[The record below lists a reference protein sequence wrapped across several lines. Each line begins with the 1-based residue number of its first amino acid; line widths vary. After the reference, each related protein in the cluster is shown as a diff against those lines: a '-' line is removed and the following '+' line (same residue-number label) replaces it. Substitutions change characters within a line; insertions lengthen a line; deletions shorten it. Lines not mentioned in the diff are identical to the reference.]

1 MNKLEKLVRQT
12 LNEAAKI
19 NFAGHQFVLK
29 VDTNE
34 DPQKKGVKVQF
45 LPTEFGTIT
54 PTEQNDIANELAERL
69 NDGLEEYDLRVERD
83 RELKDKTIIGFFIY
97 ADQFDK
103 MIRKALVGTNPDQQV
118 DEPNP
123 KYDRS

>member
-34 DPQKKGVKVQF
+34 DPNKKGVKVQF
-45 LPTEFGTIT
+45 IPTQFGKIT

-69 NDGLEEYDLRVERD
+69 NVGLAEYDLRVERD
-83 RELKDKTIIGFFIY
+83 RELKDKTIVGFFIY

-103 MIRKALVGTNPDQQV
+103 MIRKALVGQNPNDSV

-123 KYDRS
+123 EI

>member
-1 MNKLEKLVRQT
+1 MNKLEQLVRQT

-19 NFAGHQFVLK
+19 NFAGHQFILK

-34 DPQKKGVKVQF
+34 DPNKKGVKVQF
-45 LPTEFGTIT
+45 IPTQFGKIT

-69 NDGLEEYDLRVERD
+69 NDGLAEYELRVERD
-83 RELKDKTIIGFFIY
+83 RELKDKTIVGFFIY

-103 MIRKALVGTNPDQQV
+103 MIRKALVGQNPNDVV

-123 KYDRS
+123 EV

>member
-1 MNKLEKLVRQT
+1 MNKLEQLVRQT

-34 DPQKKGVKVQF
+34 DPNKKGVKVQF
-45 LPTEFGTIT
+45 LPTEFGKIT
-54 PTEQNDIANELAERL
+54 PTEQNDIANELAQRL
-69 NDGLEEYDLRVERD
+69 NDGLAEYDLRVERD
-83 RELKDKTIIGFFIY
+83 RELKDKTIVGFFIY

-103 MIRKALVGTNPDQQV
+103 MIRKALSGQNPDAPV

-123 KYDRS
+123 EI

>member
-1 MNKLEKLVRQT
+1 MNKLEQLVRQT

-34 DPQKKGVKVQF
+34 DPNKKGVKVQF

-69 NDGLEEYDLRVERD
+69 NSGLAEYDLRVERD
-83 RELKDKTIIGFFIY
+83 RELKDKTIVGFFIY

-103 MIRKALVGTNPDQQV
+103 MIRKALSGQNPDAPV

-123 KYDRS
+123 EI

>member
-1 MNKLEKLVRQT
+1 MNKLEQLVRQT

-34 DPQKKGVKVQF
+34 DPNKKGIKVQF
-45 LPTEFGTIT
+45 LPTEFGKIT

-69 NDGLEEYDLRVERD
+69 NDGLAEYELRVERD
-83 RELKDKTIIGFFIY
+83 RELKDKTIVGFFIY

-103 MIRKALVGTNPDQQV
+103 MIRKALVGQNPDAPV

-123 KYDRS
+123 EV

>member
-1 MNKLEKLVRQT
+1 MNKLEQLVRQT

-34 DPQKKGVKVQF
+34 DPNKKGIKVQF
-45 LPTEFGTIT
+45 LPTEFGKIT
-54 PTEQNDIANELAERL
+54 PTEQNDIANELAVRL
-69 NDGLEEYDLRVERD
+69 DQGLAEYELRVERD
-83 RELKDKTIIGFFIY
+83 RELKDKTIVGFFIY

-103 MIRKALVGTNPDQQV
+103 MIRKALSGQNPDAPV

-123 KYDRS
+123 EI

>member
-69 NDGLEEYDLRVERD
+69 NDGLAEYDLRVERD

-123 KYDRS
+123 EV

>member
-1 MNKLEKLVRQT
+1 MNTLEKIVRET
-12 LNEAAKI
+12 LTEAAKI

-45 LPTEFGTIT
+45 LPTQFGTIT

-69 NDGLEEYDLRVERD
+69 NSGLAEYELRVERD

-103 MIRKALVGTNPDQQV
+103 MIRKALVGTNPDQAV
-118 DEPNP
+118 NEPDP
-123 KYDRS
+123 EV

>member
-1 MNKLEKLVRQT
+1 MNTLEKIVRET
-12 LNEAAKI
+12 LTEAAKI

-45 LPTEFGTIT
+45 LPTKFGTIT

-69 NDGLEEYDLRVERD
+69 NSGLAEYELRVERD

-103 MIRKALVGTNPDQQV
+103 MIRKALIGTNPDQAV
-118 DEPNP
+118 NEPDP
-123 KYDRS
+123 EI

>member
-1 MNKLEKLVRQT
+1 MNTLEKIVRET
-12 LNEAAKI
+12 LTEAAKI

-34 DPQKKGVKVQF
+34 DPNKKGVKVQF
-45 LPTEFGTIT
+45 LPTKFGTIT
-54 PTEQNDIANELAERL
+54 STEQNDIANELAERL
-69 NDGLEEYDLRVERD
+69 NDGLAEYELRVERD

-103 MIRKALVGTNPDQQV
+103 MIRKALAGTNPDAEV

-123 KYDRS
+123 EI

>member
-1 MNKLEKLVRQT
+1 MNKLEQLVRQT

-34 DPQKKGVKVQF
+34 DPNKKGVKVQF
-45 LPTEFGTIT
+45 LPTEFGKIT
-54 PTEQNDIANELAERL
+54 PTEQNDIANELAVRL
-69 NDGLEEYDLRVERD
+69 DQGLAEYDLRVERD
-83 RELKDKTIIGFFIY
+83 RELKDKTIVGFFIY

-103 MIRKALVGTNPDQQV
+103 MIRKALSGQNPNASV

-123 KYDRS
+123 EI

>member
-34 DPQKKGVKVQF
+34 DPNKKGVKVQF
-45 LPTEFGTIT
+45 LPTKFGTIT
-54 PTEQNDIANELAERL
+54 STEQNDIANELAERL
-69 NDGLEEYDLRVERD
+69 NSGLAEYELRVERD
-83 RELKDKTIIGFFIY
+83 RELKDKTIVGFFIY

-103 MIRKALVGTNPDQQV
+103 MIRKALVGTNPDKEV

-123 KYDRS
+123 EI

>member
-1 MNKLEKLVRQT
+1 MNKLEQLVRQT

-19 NFAGHQFVLK
+19 NFASHQFILK

-34 DPQKKGVKVQF
+34 DPNKKGVKVQF
-45 LPTEFGTIT
+45 IPTQFGKIT

-69 NDGLEEYDLRVERD
+69 NVGLAEYDLRVERD
-83 RELKDKTIIGFFIY
+83 RELKDKTIVGFFIY

-103 MIRKALVGTNPDQQV
+103 MIRKALVGQNPNDAV

-123 KYDRS
+123 EI

>member
-34 DPQKKGVKVQF
+34 DPNKKGVKVQF
-45 LPTEFGTIT
+45 LPTKFGTIT
-54 PTEQNDIANELAERL
+54 STEQNDIANELAERL
-69 NDGLEEYDLRVERD
+69 NSGLAEYELRVERD
-83 RELKDKTIIGFFIY
+83 RELKDKTIVGFFIY

-103 MIRKALVGTNPDQQV
+103 IIRKALVGTNPDKEV

-123 KYDRS
+123 EI

>member
-1 MNKLEKLVRQT
+1 MNKLEQLVRQT

-34 DPQKKGVKVQF
+34 DPNKKGIKVQF
-45 LPTEFGTIT
+45 LPTEFGKIT

-69 NDGLEEYDLRVERD
+69 NTGLAEYDLRVERD
-83 RELKDKTIIGFFIY
+83 RELKDKTIVGFFIY

-103 MIRKALVGTNPDQQV
+103 MIRKALVGQNPNAPV

-123 KYDRS
+123 EI

>member
-34 DPQKKGVKVQF
+34 DPNKKGVKVQF
-45 LPTEFGTIT
+45 IPTQFGKIT

-69 NDGLEEYDLRVERD
+69 NDGLAEYDLRVERD
-83 RELKDKTIIGFFIY
+83 RELKDKTIVGFFIY

-103 MIRKALVGTNPDQQV
+103 MIRKALVGQNPNDSV

-123 KYDRS
+123 EI

>member
-1 MNKLEKLVRQT
+1 MNKLEQLVRQT

-19 NFAGHQFVLK
+19 NFAGHQFILK

-34 DPQKKGVKVQF
+34 DPNKKGVKVQF
-45 LPTEFGTIT
+45 IPTQFGKIT

-69 NDGLEEYDLRVERD
+69 NVGLAEYDLRVERD
-83 RELKDKTIIGFFIY
+83 RELKDKTIVGFFIY

-103 MIRKALVGTNPDQQV
+103 MIRKALVGQNPNDAV

-123 KYDRS
+123 EI

>member
-69 NDGLEEYDLRVERD
+69 NDGLAEYDLRVERD

-123 KYDRS
+123 EL

>member
-1 MNKLEKLVRQT
+1 MNRLEQLVRQT

-34 DPQKKGVKVQF
+34 DPNKKGIKVQF
-45 LPTEFGTIT
+45 LPTEFGKIT
-54 PTEQNDIANELAERL
+54 PTEQNDIANELAVRL
-69 NDGLEEYDLRVERD
+69 DQGLAEYELRVERD
-83 RELKDKTIIGFFIY
+83 RELKDKTIVGFFIY

-103 MIRKALVGTNPDQQV
+103 MIRKALSGTNPDAPV

-123 KYDRS
+123 EI

>member
-1 MNKLEKLVRQT
+1 MNKLEQLVRQT

-34 DPQKKGVKVQF
+34 DPNKKGVKVQF

-69 NDGLEEYDLRVERD
+69 NDGLAEYDLRVERD
-83 RELKDKTIIGFFIY
+83 RELKDKTIVGFFIY

-103 MIRKALVGTNPDQQV
+103 MIRKALVGQNPDAPV

-123 KYDRS
+123 EI

>member
-1 MNKLEKLVRQT
+1 MNKLEQLVRQT

-34 DPQKKGVKVQF
+34 DPNKKGVKVQF
-45 LPTEFGTIT
+45 LPTEFGKIT

-69 NDGLEEYDLRVERD
+69 NDGLAEYDLRVERD
-83 RELKDKTIIGFFIY
+83 RELKDKTIVGFFIY

-103 MIRKALVGTNPDQQV
+103 MIRKALVGTNPDAPV

-123 KYDRS
+123 EV